1 VLASVYA
8 AAFNLIQPHWRAW
21 LGSIVPARR
30 RGTFFAI
37 RTRLTMV
44 SSLLIFIGG
53 GGLLT
58 LCANSGNAGVGFALL
73 FAIAALGRACSS
85 VLLWKMHDPEPLSD
99 DHSHRALRASLR
111 QLAQALRDPGFRH
124 YTFFLSA

>member
-1 VLASVYA
+1 MLASVYA
-8 AAFNLIQPHWRAW
+8 AAFNLIPPHWRAW

-99 DHSHRALRASLR
+99 DHSHRALR
-111 QLAQALRDPGFRH
+111 DPGFRH